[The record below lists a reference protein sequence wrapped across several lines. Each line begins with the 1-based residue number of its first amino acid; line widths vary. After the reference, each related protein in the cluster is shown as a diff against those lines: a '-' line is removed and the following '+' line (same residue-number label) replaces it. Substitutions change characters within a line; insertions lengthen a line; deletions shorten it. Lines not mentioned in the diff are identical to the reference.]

1 MRLFLL
7 LVWVLHSII
16 SGVSGKDYDFGVDL
30 VSLTRRQDPN
40 APIVI
45 GRLPLAA
52 NGSIPLRLEI
62 RDVQADK
69 YKWDL
74 YVLALSMFQS
84 VSQDDPLSYYQIAGE
99 WEPERTWC

>member
-1 MRLFLL
+1 MRFLFFFTWALN
-7 LVWVLHSII
+7 SII
-16 SGVSGKDYDFGVDL
+16 SLVSAQDYDFGVDL

-40 APIVI
+40 APIVVS
-45 GRLPLAA
+45 RLPLAA

-62 RDVQADK
+62 RDVKADK

-84 VSQDDPLSYYQIAGE
+84 VSQDDPLSYYQVAGE
-99 WEPERTWC
+99 

>member
-1 MRLFLL
+1 MQAMRLFFLL
-7 LVWVLHSII
+7 TWALHSVV
-16 SGVSGKDYDFGVDL
+16 SGVFGQDYDFDVDL

-40 APIVI
+40 APIVVA
-45 GRLPLAA
+45 RLPLAA

-62 RDVQADK
+62 RDLQADK

-99 WEPERTWC
+99 

>member
-7 LVWVLHSII
+7 LVCVLYSII
-16 SGVSGKDYDFGVDL
+16 PAVSGKDYDFGVDL

-40 APIVI
+40 APIVVS
-45 GRLPLAA
+45 RLPPTA

-62 RDVQADK
+62 RDLQADR

-99 WEPERTWC
+99 

>member
-7 LVWVLHSII
+7 LAWVWHSFI
-16 SGVSGKDYDFGVDL
+16 SGVFGKDYDFGVDL

-40 APIVI
+40 APIVVS
-45 GRLPLAA
+45 RLPLAA

-62 RDVQADK
+62 RELQADK

-84 VSQDDPLSYYQIAGE
+84 VSQDDPLSYYQVAGE
-99 WEPERTWC
+99 